1 MSYIRLECHFVFL
14 NTLAQTFSRKMA
26 HRKGGVKVVRRR
38 ILFGLM
44 VVMLVSALLVT
55 SGCNRRED
63 TGSGAADGDTIIIG
77 GAMSVSGIQA
87 PLDSPAMEG
96 IEVAIAE
103 INANG
108 GIDGKE
114 LEFRNM
120 DSKSDPA
127 TAAEVA
133 KQLVDQGAVAII
145 TSSDYDFGG
154 PAARAA
160 QEAGM
165 VGISP
170 SASSP
175 LFGSTMLGDKQFTLS
190 MWNTT
195 MGAVIAEKAYTEDGL
210 QTAYVVTDDFIDYTK
225 SLSRYF
231 VHCFEKLGGKVLRED
246 VFSQGKVDTAA
257 LIAQYKALAEK
268 PDFIYISSYM
278 PDLGT
283 IIKEFRTAG
292 IDSPIYGG
300 DAYDDPA
307 LFEVVGPE
315 FGNKIFWDSHTF
327 ATEEAVPGFSEYN
340 EAYKAIYGKDVDAP
354 WSMAGYDVVMVL
366 AEAISEVGTDGAD
379 MAKYMEDN
387 TFTLLTG
394 ELDWSDAATGHE
406 PDKSAAVM
414 ELVNGKSVFIKWAKP
429 EYLPEP

>member
-1 MSYIRLECHFVFL
+1 MR
-14 NTLAQTFSRKMA
+14 RK
-26 HRKGGVKVVRRR
+26 
-38 ILFGLM
+38 ILFLLL
-44 VVMLVSALLVT
+44 VVMLVSALIVT
-55 SGCNRRED
+55 SGCGRRE
-63 TGSGAADGDTIIIG
+63 GSSSETADGDKIIIG
-77 GAMSVSGIQA
+77 GAMSVTGIQA
-87 PLDSPAMEG
+87 PLDAPAMEG

-108 GIDGKE
+108 GIDGKQ

-175 LFGSTMLGDKQFTLS
+175 LFGSAMLGDKQFTLS

-195 MGAVIAEKAYTEDGL
+195 MGAVMAEKAYTTDGL
-210 QTAYVVTDDFIDYTK
+210 RTAYVVTDDFIDYTK
-225 SLSRYF
+225 SLSLYF
-231 VHCFEKLGGKVLRED
+231 VQCFERLGGKVLRED
-246 VFSQGKVDTAA
+246 IFSQGKVDTAA
-257 LIAQYKALAEK
+257 LIAQYKALPEK

-307 LFEVVGPE
+307 LFEVIGPDY
-315 FGNKIFWDSHTF
+315 GNDIFWDSHSF
-327 ATEEAVPGFSEYN
+327 ASEEAVPRFAEYN

-354 WSMAGYDVVMVL
+354 WSMAGYDVVTVL
-366 AEAISEVGTDGAD
+366 AEAMTEVGTDGAA

-387 TFTLLTG
+387 TFNLLTG

-414 ELVNGKSVFIKWAKP
+414 QLVNGKPVFIEWAKP